1 MLTVATLSAYLKFC
15 CMKNNSL
22 YIILIAFTAAIGGF
36 LLGFDGSVISGAAPF
51 YKAVFGLQDGSVL
64 FGFSVSC
71 IIWGSIFGNLFAGP
85 LSDRIG
91 RKPAL
96 LIAAILFI
104 ASSLLT
110 ALANGITVF
119 IIGRIVA
126 GVAVGVAII
135 VAPVYIA
142 EVAPAKKR
150 GWLVSFNQLLIVIGL
165 SAAYFSNYFIL
176 KAINDPLTNWR
187 WMLGIEAVPSVLYFL
202 FLLFI
207 PESPRWLIMHGKDNK
222 AMDILTKVGG
232 RDHAQSEFENIKKT
246 LLYKTGAGMAA
257 QAKEL
262 FTKKMKLILVIGFGL
277 AIFQQLS
284 GINAILYY
292 APMIFETAGGG
303 RDTAFMQAVVLGLVF
318 MVLTIASMFFID
330 RLGRKPLLY
339 AGVAMM
345 ALSLLITGIV
355 FKNARYIVEQNS
367 IINAANEIVKE
378 DVWVQTKK
386 QFPAL
391 VTYSNVN
398 LKDRYAEV
406 FDKEKMISRIEL
418 SSPEMKT
425 AIENKNLFIEKV
437 TPLAGKIFENELDFY
452 GAVRNSLQNTAV
464 PAGPYLPLLLK
475 SAIHINPMIVL
486 ISILGFIAGFSISLG
501 PVMWAMFS
509 EIFPNRLRGL
519 AISVVGA
526 VNAVTSF
533 LVATLFPM
541 QLNKFGSSATYFIYA
556 GFMFLCL
563 WFVWKYVV
571 ETKGKSLEEI
581 EHQLVK

>member
-1 MLTVATLSAYLKFC
+1 
-15 CMKNNSL
+15 MKNNST

-51 YKAVFGLQDGSVL
+51 YKSIFGLEDGSFL

-71 IIWGSIFGNLFAGP
+71 IIWGSVFGNMFAGP

-91 RKPAL
+91 RKPSL
-96 LIAAILFI
+96 LIAAVLFI
-104 ASSLLT
+104 VSSLLT
-110 ALANGITVF
+110 ALAGGIVIF
-119 IIGRIVA
+119 IIGRILA
-126 GVAVGVAII
+126 GVAVGVAIL

-176 KAINDPLTNWR
+176 KAISDPLTNWR
-187 WMLGIEAVPSVLYFL
+187 WMLGIEAIPSALYFIL
-202 FLLFI
+202 LLFI
-207 PESPRWLIMHGKDNK
+207 PESPRWLIMHGQDKK

-232 RDHAQSEFENIKKT
+232 DEHAQSEFDSIKKT
-246 LLYKTGAGMAA
+246 LEHKTGVGMAA

-262 FTKKMKLILVIGFGL
+262 FTKKMKLILIIGFGL
-277 AIFQQLS
+277 AVFQQLS

-292 APMIFETAGGG
+292 APMIFESAGGG

-339 AGVAMM
+339 AGVALM
-345 ALSLLITGIV
+345 ALSLFVTGIV
-355 FKNARYIVEQNS
+355 FKKATYSVAQNN
-367 IINAANEIVKE
+367 ITAAADEILKG
-378 DVWVQTKK
+378 DVWLQTKK
-386 QFPAL
+386 QLPKL
-391 VTYSNVN
+391 VTYGSVN
-398 LKDRYAEV
+398 LKEGTADV
-406 FDKEKMISRIEL
+406 LDKDGKIINSVDLL
-418 SSPEMKT
+418 SADMKA
-425 AIENKNLFIEKV
+425 AIDNRQLFIDKT
-437 TPLAGKIFENELDFY
+437 TPLAGKVFNNELDY
-452 GAVRNSLQNTAV
+452 YAAIREGVQGTSVKAD
-464 PAGPYLPLLLK
+464 PYLPSLLK
-475 SAIHINPMIVL
+475 SGIHINAMIVL

-526 VNAVTSF
+526 VNALTSF
-533 LVATLFPM
+533 LVATFFPM
-541 QLNKFGSSATYFIYA
+541 QLDKFGSSATYFIYA

-581 EHQLVK
+581 ETQLAK

>member
-1 MLTVATLSAYLKFC
+1 
-15 CMKNNSL
+15 MKNNST

-51 YKAVFGLQDGSVL
+51 YKSIFGLEDGSFL

-71 IIWGSIFGNLFAGP
+71 IIWGSVFGNMIAGP

-91 RKPAL
+91 RKPSL
-96 LIAAILFI
+96 LIAAVLFI
-104 ASSLLT
+104 VSSLLT
-110 ALANGITVF
+110 ALAGSIGVF
-119 IIGRIVA
+119 IIGRILA
-126 GVAVGVAII
+126 GVAVGVAIL

-176 KAINDPLTNWR
+176 KAISDPLTNWR
-187 WMLGIEAVPSVLYFL
+187 WMLGIEAIPSALYFI

-207 PESPRWLIMHGKDNK
+207 PESPRWLMMHGQDKK
-222 AMDILTKVGG
+222 AMGILTKVGG
-232 RDHAQSEFENIKKT
+232 DEHAQSEFESIKKT
-246 LLYKTGAGMAA
+246 LEHKTGVGMAA

-262 FTKKMKLILVIGFGL
+262 FTQKMKLILVIGFGL
-277 AIFQQLS
+277 AVFQQLS

-292 APMIFETAGGG
+292 APMIFESAGGG

-318 MVLTIASMFFID
+318 MVLTVASMFFID

-339 AGVAMM
+339 AGVALM
-345 ALSLLITGIV
+345 AVSLFVTGIV
-355 FKNARYIVEQNS
+355 FKKATYSVAQNN
-367 IINAANEIVKE
+367 IAAAADEILKG
-378 DVWVQTKK
+378 DVWLQTKK
-386 QFPAL
+386 QFPKL
-391 VTYSNVN
+391 VTYGSVN
-398 LKDRYAEV
+398 LKEGAAEV
-406 FDKEKMISRIEL
+406 LDKDGKIINSVDLL
-418 SSPEMKT
+418 SADMKA
-425 AIENKNLFIEKV
+425 AIDNRQLFIDKI
-437 TPLAGKIFENELDFY
+437 TPLAGKVFNNELDY
-452 GAVRNSLQNTAV
+452 YAAIR
-464 PAGPYLPLLLK
+464 AGVEGTSVKADPYLPSLLK
-475 SAIHINPMIVL
+475 SGIHINPMIVL

-526 VNAVTSF
+526 VNALTSF
-533 LVATLFPM
+533 LVATFFPM
-541 QLNKFGSSATYFIYA
+541 QLDKFGSSATYFIYA

-581 EHQLVK
+581 EAQLVK

>member
-232 RDHAQSEFENIKKT
+232 SDHAQSEFENIKKT

>member
-202 FLLFI
+202 FLLLI

-222 AMDILTKVGG
+222 AMDILTKVSG

-452 GAVRNSLQNTAV
+452 GAVRSSLQNTAV

>member
-1 MLTVATLSAYLKFC
+1 
-15 CMKNNSL
+15 MKNNSM

-51 YKAVFGLQDGSVL
+51 YKSIFGLEDGSFL

-71 IIWGSIFGNLFAGP
+71 IIWGSVFGNMFAGP
-85 LSDRIG
+85 MSDRIG
-91 RKPAL
+91 RKPSL
-96 LIAAILFI
+96 LIAAVLFLV
-104 ASSLLT
+104 SSLLT
-110 ALANGITVF
+110 ALAGGIIMF
-119 IIGRIVA
+119 IIGRILA
-126 GVAVGVAII
+126 GVAVGVAIL

-176 KAINDPLTNWR
+176 KAITDPLTNWR
-187 WMLGIEAVPSVLYFL
+187 WMLGIEAIPSALYFI

-207 PESPRWLIMHGKDNK
+207 PESPRWLMMHGQDKK

-232 RDHAQSEFENIKKT
+232 DEHAQTEFDSIKKT
-246 LLYKTGAGMAA
+246 LENKTAVGMAA

-262 FTKKMKLILVIGFGL
+262 FTKKMKLILIIGFGL
-277 AIFQQLS
+277 AVFQQLS

-292 APMIFETAGGG
+292 APMIFESAGGG

-339 AGVAMM
+339 VGVALM
-345 ALSLLITGIV
+345 ALSLFVTGIV
-355 FKNARYIVEQNS
+355 FKGATYSVAQNNITAS
-367 IINAANEIVKE
+367 ADEILKG
-378 DVWVQTKK
+378 DVWLQTKK
-386 QFPAL
+386 QLPKL
-391 VTYSNVN
+391 VTYSSIN
-398 LKDRYAEV
+398 LKENAADV
-406 FDKEKMISRIEL
+406 LDKDGKIINSVDLL
-418 SSPEMKT
+418 SVDMKAAMDKRKLFIDKT
-425 AIENKNLFIEKV
+425 AA
-437 TPLAGKIFENELDFY
+437 LAGKVFNNELDY
-452 GAVRNSLQNTAV
+452 YAAIRAGVEESAVKAE
-464 PAGPYLPLLLK
+464 PYLPSLLK
-475 SAIHINPMIVL
+475 AGIHINPMIVL

-526 VNAVTSF
+526 VNALTSF
-533 LVATLFPM
+533 LVATFFPM
-541 QLNKFGSSATYFIYA
+541 QLDKLGSSITYFMYA
-556 GFMFLCL
+556 AFMFMCL

-581 EHQLVK
+581 EAELVK